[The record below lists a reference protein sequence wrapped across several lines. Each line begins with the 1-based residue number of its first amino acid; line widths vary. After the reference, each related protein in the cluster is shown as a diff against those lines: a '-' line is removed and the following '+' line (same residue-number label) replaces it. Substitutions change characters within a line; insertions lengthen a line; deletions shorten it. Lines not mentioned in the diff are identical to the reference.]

1 MAAQDV
7 SSLQETSWS
16 AHFTLHHLQWGGK
29 VEHVVLARLGI
40 VEHQSR
46 TFLTT
51 RTSDALQEVAWLGR
65 NACIGYYVQVTDVNT
80 HLQGRGGGQYID
92 GMLQWLAV
100 FVGMVFELMLNP
112 FSYLSV
118 QKSCMFVC
126 IDTGRRFSVIYLA
139 IVVI

>member
-1 MAAQDV
+1 M
-7 SSLQETSWS
+7 
-16 AHFTLHHLQWGGK
+16 
-29 VEHVVLARLGI
+29 LARLGI

-51 RTSDALQEVAWLGR
+51 RTSDALQEVAWLGW

-126 IDTGRRFSVIYLA
+126 IDTRRRFSVIYLA
-139 IVVI
+139 IVVV